1 MDAFLAPSWHLERNL
16 EMPGKALHHIQVLAR
31 LEDCT
36 VGLEISSLKTA
47 CSVAVYFL
55 LCLPM
60 IYRWSPFT
68 LLTCAFL
75 KKGKLTK
82 VLCMLCII

>member
-47 CSVAVYFL
+47 CSVAVYV
-55 LCLPM
+55 
-60 IYRWSPFT
+60 
-68 LLTCAFL
+68 A
-75 KKGKLTK
+75 
-82 VLCMLCII
+82 VIISYCVSQ